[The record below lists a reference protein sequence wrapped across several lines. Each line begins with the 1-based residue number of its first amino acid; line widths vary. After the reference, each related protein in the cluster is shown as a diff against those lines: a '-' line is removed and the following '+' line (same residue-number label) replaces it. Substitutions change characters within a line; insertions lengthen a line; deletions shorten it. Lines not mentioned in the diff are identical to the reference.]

1 MYRNKIYNRFMK
13 NALGSIA
20 ILGSGE
26 TSPNLVS
33 VHRELLEILD
43 NSSDAYMIDTP
54 FGFQENANQL
64 VEKIIEFYKVSL
76 NIEMKLASYR
86 KIEELNTKSF
96 FKSIQLLENASFIF
110 AGPGSP
116 SYASKL
122 WHGNEFEQTLKNH
135 LVKGGN
141 SLFASAAASTLG
153 EHTLPVYEIYK
164 VGQDPYWEKGMNI
177 LDVYGLSCTVVP
189 HFNNAEGGNHDTS
202 FSYVGENRMK
212 TLLNKSYSN
221 ILGID
226 EHTALIISGKNETFK
241 VVGLGNVTVL
251 NKEGTHI
258 FEKDSEEKLNTLQK
272 LLISDKKSSVK
283 KIDSIETEIN
293 SADKSTLKE
302 IANLEIQIESSK
314 KNIERFEMLV
324 EKLILLRSKLRN
336 EKNYELSDEVRD
348 ILESSGLQIED
359 SEQGIQWK
367 VTE

>member
-1 MYRNKIYNRFMK
+1 MK
-13 NALGSIA
+13 NAGGSLA

-33 VHRELLEILD
+33 VHRELLKGLD
-43 NSSDAYMIDTP
+43 NSSNIFMIDSP

-64 VEKIIEFYKVSL
+64 VEKIIDFYKVSL
-76 NIEMKLASYR
+76 NVDLKLASYR

-96 FKSIQLLENASFIF
+96 YKSIQLLENASFIF

-135 LVKGGN
+135 LIKGGN

-153 EHTLPVYEIYK
+153 EYTLPVYEIYK
-164 VGQDPYWEKGMNI
+164 VGQDPYWEKGLNI

-212 TLLNKSYSN
+212 ALLDKSYSN
-221 ILGID
+221 ILGVD
-226 EHTALIISGKNETFK
+226 EHTALVISGKNETFK
-241 VVGLGNVTVL
+241 VVGLGNVTVF
-251 NKEGTHI
+251 NKEGAHI
-258 FEKDSEEKLNTLQK
+258 FEKDSEESLNTLQK
-272 LLISDKKSSVK
+272 LLVSDKKSTVK
-283 KIDSIETEIN
+283 KIDSTETEIT

-302 IANLEIQIESSK
+302 IANLEIQIESNK
-314 KNIERFEMLV
+314 KNNERFEILV

-348 ILESSGLQIED
+348 ILESSGLQVED
-359 SEQGIQWK
+359 SEKGVQWK
-367 VTE
+367 IIE

>member
-1 MYRNKIYNRFMK
+1 MK
-13 NALGSIA
+13 NAVGSLA

-33 VHRELLEILD
+33 VHRELLDGLND
-43 NSSDAYMIDTP
+43 SSDIFMIDSP

-64 VEKIIEFYKVSL
+64 VEKIIDFYKVSL
-76 NIEMKLASYR
+76 NVDMKLATYR

-122 WHGNEFEQTLKNH
+122 WHANEFQQTLKNH
-135 LVKGGN
+135 LIKGGN

-153 EHTLPVYEIYK
+153 EYTLPVYEIYK
-164 VGQDPYWEKGMNI
+164 VGQDPYWEKGLNI

-202 FSYVGENRMK
+202 YSYVGENRMK
-212 TLLNKSYSN
+212 ILLDKSYSN

-226 EHTALIISGKNETFK
+226 EHTALIISGKEETFK

-251 NKEGTHI
+251 NNEGTHI
-258 FEKDSEEKLNTLQK
+258 FENDSEESLSILQK
-272 LLISDKKSSVK
+272 LLISDKKSSVEI
-283 KIDSIETEIN
+283 IDSKTTEVN
-293 SADKSTLKE
+293 SADKATLKE
-302 IANLEIQIESSK
+302 IANLEIQIESNK
-314 KNIERFEMLV
+314 KNNDRFEMLV
-324 EKLILLRSKLRN
+324 ENLILLRSKLRN
-336 EKNYELSDEVRD
+336 EKKYELSDQVRD

>member
-1 MYRNKIYNRFMK
+1 MK
-13 NALGSIA
+13 NALGSLA

-33 VHRELLEILD
+33 VHRELLKGLD
-43 NSSDAYMIDTP
+43 DSSSIFMIDSP

-64 VEKIIEFYKVSL
+64 VEKIIDFYKVSL
-76 NIEMKLASYR
+76 NVEMKLASYR

-96 FKSIQLLENASFIF
+96 FKSIQLLESASFIF

-135 LVKGGN
+135 LIKGGK

-164 VGQDPYWEKGMNI
+164 VGKDPYWEKGLN
-177 LDVYGLSCTVVP
+177 LLNVYGLSCTVVP

-212 TLLNKSYSN
+212 TLLDKSYSN

-241 VVGLGNVTVL
+241 VVGLGNVTIL
-251 NKEGTHI
+251 NKEGTHV
-258 FEKDSEEKLNTLQK
+258 FEKDSEESLDILQK
-272 LLISDKKSSVK
+272 LLVSEKNGSVK
-283 KIDSIETEIN
+283 KIDNVETEAN
-293 SADKSTLKE
+293 SIDKSTLKE
-302 IANLEIQIESSK
+302 IANLEIQIESNK
-314 KNIERFEMLV
+314 KNTERFEILV

-336 EKNYELSDEVRD
+336 EKNYKLSDEVRD

-359 SEQGIQWK
+359 SEQGIQWRI
-367 VTE
+367 TE

>member
-1 MYRNKIYNRFMK
+1 MK
-13 NALGSIA
+13 NATGSLA

-33 VHRELLEILD
+33 VHRELLNGLD
-43 NSSDAYMIDTP
+43 DSSDIFMIDSP

-64 VEKIIEFYKVSL
+64 VEKIIDFYKVSL
-76 NIEMKLASYR
+76 NVDMKLATYR
-86 KIEELNTKSF
+86 KIEELHSKSF

-122 WHGNEFEQTLKNH
+122 WYGNEFQQTLKNH
-135 LVKGGN
+135 LINGNN

-153 EHTLPVYEIYK
+153 EYTLPVYEIYK
-164 VGQDPYWEKGMNI
+164 VGQDPYWEKGLNI

-212 TLLNKSYSN
+212 TLLDNSYSN

-226 EHTALIISGKNETFK
+226 EHTALIISGKKETFK
-241 VVGLGNVTVL
+241 VAGLGNVTVL
-251 NKEGTHI
+251 NNEGTHV
-258 FEKDSEEKLNTLQK
+258 FEKDSEESLSTLQK
-272 LLISDKKSSVK
+272 LLISDKKSSDE
-283 KIDSIETEIN
+283 KIDSKATEVN
-293 SADKSTLKE
+293 SADKTTLKE

-314 KNIERFEMLV
+314 KNNERFEMLV
-324 EKLILLRSKLRN
+324 ENLILLRSKLRN
-336 EKNYELSDEVRD
+336 EKNYELSDQVRD

>member
-1 MYRNKIYNRFMK
+1 MCTEKIYNRFMK

-26 TSPNLVS
+26 TSPHLVS

-54 FGFQENANQL
+54 FGFQENANQFA
-64 VEKIIEFYKVSL
+64 EKIIEFYKVSL

-141 SLFASAAASTLG
+141 GLFASAAASTLG

-164 VGQDPYWEKGMNI
+164 VGQDPYWEKGLNI

-212 TLLNKSYSN
+212 TLLDISYTN

-226 EHTALIISGKNETFK
+226 EHTALIISGKKETFK
-241 VVGLGNVTVL
+241 VVLEFVVNEDSKVCNKTIKDLEFPRCAIIAGVIRDGKGYIVLGDFKILSDDRIVVCCL
-251 NKEGTHI
+251 N
-258 FEKDSEEKLNTLQK
+258 DSINKIEKL
-272 LLISDKKSSVK
+272 
-283 KIDSIETEIN
+283 
-293 SADKSTLKE
+293 
-302 IANLEIQIESSK
+302 
-314 KNIERFEMLV
+314 F
-324 EKLILLRSKLRN
+324 
-336 EKNYELSDEVRD
+336 
-348 ILESSGLQIED
+348 
-359 SEQGIQWK
+359 
-367 VTE
+367 

>member
-1 MYRNKIYNRFMK
+1 MK
-13 NALGSIA
+13 NAAGSLA

-33 VHRELLEILD
+33 VHRELLKGLD
-43 NSSDAYMIDTP
+43 NSSNIFMIDSP

-64 VEKIIEFYKVSL
+64 VEKIIDFYKVSL
-76 NIEMKLASYR
+76 NVDLKLASYR

-96 FKSIQLLENASFIF
+96 YKSIQLLENASFIF

-135 LVKGGN
+135 LIKGGN

-153 EHTLPVYEIYK
+153 EYTLPVYEIYK
-164 VGQDPYWEKGMNI
+164 VGQDPYWEKGLNI

-212 TLLNKSYSN
+212 ALLDKSYSN
-221 ILGID
+221 ILGVD
-226 EHTALIISGKNETFK
+226 EHTALVISGKNETFK
-241 VVGLGNVTVL
+241 VVGLGNVTVF
-251 NKEGTHI
+251 NKEGAHI
-258 FEKDSEEKLNTLQK
+258 FEKDSEESLNTLQK
-272 LLISDKKSSVK
+272 LLVSDKKSTFK
-283 KIDSIETEIN
+283 KIDSTETEIT

-302 IANLEIQIESSK
+302 IANLEIQIESNK
-314 KNIERFEMLV
+314 KNNERFEILV

-348 ILESSGLQIED
+348 ILESSGLQVED
-359 SEQGIQWK
+359 SEKGVQWK
-367 VTE
+367 IIE

>member
-1 MYRNKIYNRFMK
+1 MK
-13 NALGSIA
+13 NASGSLA

-26 TSPNLVS
+26 MSPNLVS
-33 VHRELLEILD
+33 VHRELLEGLD
-43 NSSDAYMIDTP
+43 DSSSIFMIDSP

-64 VEKIIEFYKVSL
+64 VEKIIDFYKVSL
-76 NIEMKLASYR
+76 NVEMKLASYR
-86 KIEELNTKSF
+86 NIEELNTKSF
-96 FKSIQLLENASFIF
+96 FKSIQLLESASFIF

-135 LVKGGN
+135 LIKGGK

-164 VGQDPYWEKGMNI
+164 VGQDPYWEKGLNI

-212 TLLNKSYSN
+212 TLLDKSYSN

-241 VVGLGNVTVL
+241 VVGLGNVTIL
-251 NKEGTHI
+251 NREGTHV
-258 FEKDSEEKLNTLQK
+258 FKKDSEESLDILQK
-272 LLISDKKSSVK
+272 LLVSEKNASVK
-283 KIDSIETEIN
+283 KIDNVETEADSI
-293 SADKSTLKE
+293 DKSTIKE
-302 IANLEIQIESSK
+302 IANLEIQIESNK
-314 KNIERFEMLV
+314 KNTERFEILV

-336 EKNYELSDEVRD
+336 EKNYKLSDEVRD

-359 SEQGIQWK
+359 SEQGIQWRI
-367 VTE
+367 TE

>member
-1 MYRNKIYNRFMK
+1 
-13 NALGSIA
+13 
-20 ILGSGE
+20 
-26 TSPNLVS
+26 
-33 VHRELLEILD
+33 
-43 NSSDAYMIDTP
+43 MIDTP

-76 NIEMKLASYR
+76 NVEMKLASYR

-164 VGQDPYWEKGMNI
+164 VGQDI
-177 LDVYGLSCTVVP
+177 LDVYGLSCTLVP

-212 TLLNKSYSN
+212 ALLNKSYSN

-272 LLISDKKSSVK
+272 LLISDKKGSIK
-283 KIDSIETEIN
+283 KIDSIETELN

-302 IANLEIQIESSK
+302 IANLEIQIESIM
-314 KNIERFEMLV
+314 KNNERFEILV

>member
-1 MYRNKIYNRFMK
+1 MK
-13 NALGSIA
+13 NASGSLA

-26 TSPNLVS
+26 TSPNLIS
-33 VHRELLEILD
+33 VHRELLTELD
-43 NSSDAYMIDTP
+43 DSSGIFMIDSP
-54 FGFQENANQL
+54 FGFQENADQL
-64 VEKIIEFYKVSL
+64 VEKIIDFYKVSL
-76 NIEMKLASYR
+76 NVEMKLASYR

-122 WHGNEFEQTLKNH
+122 WRDNEFEQTLKKH
-135 LVKGGN
+135 LINGGN

-164 VGQDPYWEKGMNI
+164 VGQDPYWEKGLNI

-212 TLLNKSYSN
+212 TLLDKSYSN

-226 EHTALIISGKNETFK
+226 EHTALIISGKNKTFK
-241 VVGLGNVTVL
+241 VVGLGNVTIL
-251 NKEGTHI
+251 NKDGTHI
-258 FEKDSEEKLNTLQK
+258 FENDSEERLDTLQK
-272 LLISDKKSSVK
+272 LLISDKKSSAK
-283 KIDSIETEIN
+283 KIESIETEIN
-293 SADKSTLKE
+293 SADNSTIKE
-302 IANLEIQIESSK
+302 IANLEIQIESNK
-314 KNIERFEMLV
+314 KNNERFEKLV
-324 EKLILLRSKLRN
+324 ENLIQLRSKLRN
-336 EKNYELSDEVRD
+336 EKKYELSDEVRD
-348 ILESSGLQIED
+348 ILKSSGLQIED

-367 VTE
+367 VIE

>member
-1 MYRNKIYNRFMK
+1 MK
-13 NALGSIA
+13 NALGSLA

-33 VHRELLEILD
+33 VHRELLEGLD
-43 NSSDAYMIDTP
+43 DSSSIFMIDSP

-64 VEKIIEFYKVSL
+64 VEKIIDFYKVSL
-76 NIEMKLASYR
+76 NVEMKLASYR

-96 FKSIQLLENASFIF
+96 FKSIQLLESASFIF

-135 LVKGGN
+135 LIKGGK

-164 VGQDPYWEKGMNI
+164 VGKDPYWEKGLNL

-212 TLLNKSYSN
+212 TLLDKSYSN

-241 VVGLGNVTVL
+241 VVGLGNVTIL
-251 NKEGTHI
+251 NREGTHV
-258 FEKDSEEKLNTLQK
+258 FEKDSEESLDILQK
-272 LLISDKKSSVK
+272 LLVSEKNASVK
-283 KIDSIETEIN
+283 KIDNVETEADSI
-293 SADKSTLKE
+293 DKSTIKE
-302 IANLEIQIESSK
+302 IANLEIQIESNK
-314 KNIERFEMLV
+314 KNNERFEILV

-336 EKNYELSDEVRD
+336 EKNYKLSDEVRD

-359 SEQGIQWK
+359 SEQGIQWRI
-367 VTE
+367 TE

>member
-164 VGQDPYWEKGMNI
+164 VGQDPYWEKGLNI

-212 TLLNKSYSN
+212 ALLNKSYSN

-272 LLISDKKSSVK
+272 LFSNFPLNALFRIFYLQ
-283 KIDSIETEIN
+283 TR
-293 SADKSTLKE
+293 
-302 IANLEIQIESSK
+302 
-314 KNIERFEMLV
+314 RF
-324 EKLILLRSKLRN
+324 
-336 EKNYELSDEVRD
+336 
-348 ILESSGLQIED
+348 
-359 SEQGIQWK
+359 
-367 VTE
+367 